1 MFSFLKNYE
10 GAHAGLLTKDAYRCA
25 CAYPAPERGTMGFSK
40 GKDKL
45 IPITVKLR
53 YIESAAA
60 KELQINDYL
69 ELLETENEKP
79 FGTVTV
85 PLCIILIFV
94 FSTSMFSYLIYQKI
108 AIM

>member
-10 GAHAGLLTKDAYRCA
+10 GAHAGLPTKDAYRCA
-25 CAYPAPERGTMGFSK
+25 CAYPTPERGNMGFSK

-60 KELQINDYL
+60 KELQINDYI
-69 ELLETENEKP
+69 ELLETENEK
-79 FGTVTV
+79 
-85 PLCIILIFV
+85 LKDNILLLNKEIQN
-94 FSTSMFSYLIYQKI
+94 LNAKI
-108 AIM
+108 DILTGGPSPD